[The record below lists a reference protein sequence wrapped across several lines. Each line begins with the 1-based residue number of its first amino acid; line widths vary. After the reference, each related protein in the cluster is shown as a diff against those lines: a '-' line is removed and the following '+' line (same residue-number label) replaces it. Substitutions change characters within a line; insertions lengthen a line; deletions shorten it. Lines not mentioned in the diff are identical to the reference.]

1 MRPMQRGAPAPW
13 LAPALE
19 AVGVE
24 AEAAAGAAGG
34 EAAEGGEAAAAAE
47 CGWQAGWP
55 PLLRR
60 GENARSRRL

>member
-1 MRPMQRGAPAPW
+1 MRPTQRGAPAPW

-19 AVGVE
+19 AVGAE
-24 AEAAAGAAGG
+24 AEPEAAAGAAGG
-34 EAAEGGEAAAAAE
+34 EGGEAAAAAE

-60 GENARSRRL
+60 GENARFRRL